1 MSLRALKGML
11 RSPLLHFAAAGALI
25 FAAWSLT
32 EPLRRDAQG
41 YEAGGA
47 DEIVLT
53 ADDLKVMVAY
63 FGSQWRR
70 LPTRDELDELIER
83 RITEEVLMREALRLG
98 LDRGDEVIRRRLSQ
112 KLEMTLDEIA
122 AVESP
127 SEAEL
132 VAFYEANAERYAEP
146 ERVSFEQ
153 RFVSEERRG
162 ESTHAYALS
171 LLERLRAGADAPGD
185 PFHLP
190 STLSDV
196 SAERLTRAFGPA
208 FAAELLELAAA
219 AAARAGGEWVGPV
232 ESPWGQHLVRV
243 TAHRPIRRIPF
254 DEARDSVLADWRDAS
269 AKAKVSDRLGEMR
282 ARYRVVLPP
291 ADDLAALTTP

>member
-1 MSLRALKGML
+1 ML

-25 FAAWSLT
+25 FAAWTLT
-32 EPLRRDAQG
+32 EPLRGDARE

-47 DEIVLT
+47 DEIVLST
-53 ADDLKVMVAY
+53 DDLKVMVAY

-70 LPTRDELDELIER
+70 LPTRDELDELIDR
-83 RITEEVLMREALRLG
+83 RVAEEVLMREALRLG
-98 LDRGDEVIRRRLSQ
+98 LDRGDQVIRRRLSQ

-127 SEAEL
+127 SEDAL
-132 VAFYEANAERYAEP
+132 VAFYEANADRYSEP

-162 ESTHAYALS
+162 ESTYGYALS
-171 LLERLRAGADAPGD
+171 MLERLRAGAEATGD

-190 STLSDV
+190 SNLTEV
-196 SAERLTRAFGPA
+196 SAERLIRAFGPA
-208 FAAELLELAAA
+208 FAAELLELAAGA
-219 AAARAGGEWVGPV
+219 EGEWMGPV

-243 TAHRPIRRIPF
+243 TEHRPVRRIPF
-254 DEARDSVLADWRDAS
+254 DESRDAVLSDWRDAS
-269 AKAKVSDRLGEMR
+269 AKAKVSERLGEMR

-291 ADDLAALTTP
+291 ADDVAALTTP